1 MSAHELETHEPGH
14 EAGSVGGGW
23 LGTYAYKGAL
33 PQPPVRFE
41 AAFTEPDSEGKF
53 RGTILDDAGLNDL
66 SLNHL
71 SLNNHGL
78 GEADVAGGQSGRGIR
93 FSKRYRRRGSPSV
106 SYEGTLADDGRT
118 MQGTWRIAD
127 LAHGVWDARRL
138 WSETESEQTVEET
151 EEREVARV
159 REVVRLG

>member
-1 MSAHELETHEPGH
+1 MSRYELETHEPGH

-33 PQPPVRFE
+33 RAQPPVRFE
-41 AAFTEPDSEGKF
+41 ATFTEPDGEGKF
-53 RGTILDDAGLNDL
+53 RGTILDDSGLNDL
-66 SLNHL
+66 SLNH
-71 SLNNHGL
+71 HGL
-78 GEADVAGGQSGRGIR
+78 AEADVAGGQSGRGIR
-93 FSKRYRRRGSPSV
+93 FSKRFRRRGQPSV

-118 MQGTWRIAD
+118 IQGTWRNAD
-127 LAHGVWDARRL
+127 MAHGVWDARRL
-138 WSETESEQTVEET
+138 WSETESEQTVEEET